1 MKKPYEFET
10 VPYIEYGVRCWTEE
24 RGWYN
29 AIPWTENVDEAKAV
43 CGVFRGCG
51 MIAKIVKRTIFYENY
66 MWDEYMA
73 WVDERIK
80 EKETLETT
88 VKMVKNLLDSK
99 DGEDD
104 DQV

>member
-1 MKKPYEFET
+1 MKKLYEFES
-10 VPYIEYGVRCWTEE
+10 VPYIEYGVRCWTKE

-29 AIPWTENVDEAKAV
+29 ASPWTENVDEAKVV
-43 CGVFRGCG
+43 CRAFLGYG

-66 MWDEYMA
+66 MWDEYME
-73 WVDERIK
+73 WVEEKKK
-80 EKETLETT
+80 EKETLETAA
-88 VKMVKNLLDSK
+88 KIVKNLLDNK